1 MAPARTAILAHDADI
16 PTAVNAGLATLVIGA
31 NLACGL
37 VLPLVLL
44 PASPYWLLLLVP
56 FTALTVAH
64 WGLIHEAVHGHLH
77 PGRRANEALGRVLGI
92 LFGGSFAV
100 LRFGHLSHHSLNSR
114 PSDRPELYDPAAVPR
129 PRATVV
135 YYLRLLWGI
144 YLAETLSA
152 LACFL
157 PRRPLARLVRRLF
170 YEGNEDARGMAERA
184 ERQLLGPRQLAR
196 IRLDSGLALAWLAL
210 CLALYGSAFWAYGLA
225 IVGRGLVVSFMDNA
239 PHYGG
244 EVEDPG
250 QGYDMAAPRL
260 AAPLIMNTNLHG
272 THHRHPNLPWTALP
286 AAHAA
291 AGTGYAGSYFAVP
304 LRQLKGPIPHPPPP
318 PDAPAGDTA
327 RRAA

>member
-1 MAPARTAILAHDADI
+1 MATARTALLADDADI
-16 PTAVNAGLATLVIGA
+16 PTAANAGLLALVIGA
-31 NLACGL
+31 NLVCGL
-37 VLPLVLL
+37 ALPLVLL
-44 PASPYWLLLLVP
+44 PASAYWLLLLVP

-77 PGRRANEALGRVLGI
+77 PRRGLNEAFGRALSV

-129 PRATVV
+129 WRATVLF
-135 YYLRLLWGI
+135 YLRLLWGI
-144 YLAETLSA
+144 YLAEFLSA

-157 PRRPLARLVRRLF
+157 PRRPLTRLVRRLF
-170 YEGNEDARGMAERA
+170 YEGHEDARGMAERA
-184 ERQLLGPRQLAR
+184 ERQLLEPRQLAR
-196 IRLDSGLALAWLAL
+196 IRFDSGLALAWLAL
-210 CLALYGSAFWAYGLA
+210 SLFLYGSAAWALGLA
-225 IVGRGLVVSFMDNA
+225 LVGRGVVVSFMDNA
-239 PHYGG
+239 PHYAG

-250 QGYDMAAPRL
+250 QGYDMQAPRL

-286 AAHAA
+286 AAHEAG
-291 AGTGYAGSYFAVP
+291 GTGYAGSYFTVP

-318 PDAPAGDTA
+318 DLPAGRTEA
-327 RRAA
+327 QAA